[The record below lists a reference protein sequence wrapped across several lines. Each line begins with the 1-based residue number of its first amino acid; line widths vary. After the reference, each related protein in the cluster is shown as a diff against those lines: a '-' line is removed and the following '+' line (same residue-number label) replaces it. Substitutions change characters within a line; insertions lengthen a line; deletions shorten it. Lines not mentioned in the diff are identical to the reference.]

1 MSTAWILAQADM
13 NSGSSVVS
21 SQPMTGSNETTTT
34 TMTAADSNSVQ
45 PAPRPG
51 PGTWIWGLWAVLL
64 VMMYFTIF
72 RGPKKKEQQ
81 HKQMIQTLQKN
92 DRVRTIGGIIG
103 TVIDVKGDEIVLKVD
118 EANNT
123 KIRVAP
129 SAIGANLSK
138 DNK

>member
-34 TMTAADSNSVQ
+34 TMTAADGNTPQ
-45 PAPRPG
+45 PTQRPG

-123 KIRVAP
+123 KIRVAA